1 MYIFVYWTCK
11 LDASFTWG
19 NNWGKGNLCTNKM
32 SHIEGN
38 KYYSLSSISIYG
50 EKREWSYCSFIISNI
65 NSGKVSFELCF
76 SFKVLCRLFILKL
89 LPYKPLWNKD
99 QWTTELAIKG
109 SLILNITHVWT
120 RGFFSLIG
128 LVLINNNDTV
138 EPWHNKVLGVTHNF
152 LYPSNSKIYG
162 KEPWYDS
169 PLPPQHIEV
178 PLLHRSFLAYG
189 QLFLYI

>member
-1 MYIFVYWTCK
+1 M
-11 LDASFTWG
+11 
-19 NNWGKGNLCTNKM
+19 
-32 SHIEGN
+32 E
-38 KYYSLSSISIYG
+38 
-50 EKREWSYCSFIISNI
+50 YCSFISNI

-76 SFKVLCRLFILKL
+76 SFKVLCWLFILKL

-128 LVLINNNDTV
+128 LVLISKNDTV
-138 EPWHNKVLGVTHNF
+138 EPWHNKVLGVTYNF

-178 PLLHRSFLAYG
+178 PLLYIIVFLPMASFFCTFSLYLATSCLFFVC
-189 QLFLYI
+189 LFLWFF